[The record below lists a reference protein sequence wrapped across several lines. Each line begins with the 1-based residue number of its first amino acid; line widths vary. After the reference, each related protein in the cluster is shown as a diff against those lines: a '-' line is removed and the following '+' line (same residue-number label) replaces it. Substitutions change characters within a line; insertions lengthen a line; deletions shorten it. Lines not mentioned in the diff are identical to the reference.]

1 MVVRGERTGVAFIE
15 APSSSIVCYSL
26 QSFMF
31 LLCELPILALIWF
44 TPRQHH
50 MHDRWH
56 VVGYSDYDL
65 REPLDHLVPHL
76 RKIGSDADR
85 F

>member
-1 MVVRGERTGVAFIE
+1 
-15 APSSSIVCYSL
+15 
-26 QSFMF
+26 MF
-31 LLCELPILALIWF
+31 LLCELPILALVWF